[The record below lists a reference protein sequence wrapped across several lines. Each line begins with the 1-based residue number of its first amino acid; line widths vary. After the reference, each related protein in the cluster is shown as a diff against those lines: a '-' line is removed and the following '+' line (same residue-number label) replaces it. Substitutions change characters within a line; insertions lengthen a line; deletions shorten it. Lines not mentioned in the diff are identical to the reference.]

1 MALFKRKTPLEKE
14 WERLQKRESKFLQS
28 RADKKESALDALLAE
43 KMPDRLQ
50 ETLNTAFLKAFTL
63 IFEKGTGI
71 IEKTYRREKLEREH
85 IADRYVGELDPSRKN
100 LRAHGKKAARTGTGN
115 MLLSGAAGIG
125 MGVLGIGLPD
135 IPLFT
140 AQLLRNLYEI
150 ALRYG
155 YGYESERE
163 RGFIL
168 LLIRGG
174 LSYGEKL
181 QAVNEQT
188 DRLIAGESLE
198 VPLDDLIADA
208 AEALSREL
216 LYMKFLQGVPVIGAV
231 GGAYDLVYM
240 KRINEYAALKYQR
253 RFLHDR
259 RTQGG
264 EHVSSKT

>member
-14 WERLQKRESKFLQS
+14 WERLQKRERRFLQS
-28 RADKKESALDALLAE
+28 RADKKESALDTLLAE
-43 KMPDRLQ
+43 KVPDCLQ
-50 ETLNTAFLKAFTL
+50 DTLDSAFLKAFTL
-63 IFEKGTGI
+63 IFDKGTGV

-85 IADRYVGELDPSRKN
+85 AADRSAGTLHQSKKT
-100 LRAHGKKAARTGTGN
+100 LRAPGKKAARTGNGN

-155 YGYESERE
+155 YGYETERE
-163 RGFIL
+163 RYFIL

-174 LSYGEKL
+174 LSYGDALREIND
-181 QAVNEQT
+181 QADRFLADAAQAAPLEEQ
-188 DRLIAGESLE
+188 
-198 VPLDDLIADA
+198 VKFA

-216 LYMKFLQGVPVIGAV
+216 LYMKFLQGVPIVGVV

-240 KRINEYAALKYQR
+240 KRVNEYAALKYQR
-253 RFLHDR
+253 RYLHDHR
-259 RTQGG
+259 MRGP
-264 EHVSSKT
+264 V